1 MRSIGL
7 DVHRQFAEVAVA
19 QGGQAVPSGHRFE
32 ATPAGLLAFARSLGK
47 EDQVVLEATV
57 NTWAIVDVLAA
68 HAGRVVV
75 SNPLRTRAIAS
86 AKVKTDKIDAATLA
100 QLLAADFLPEV
111 WIPDPETRSRRA
123 QVAHRAGLVQQRSR
137 LRNRVEAGLHRNL
150 VECPW
155 TDTFGKRGSQWLA
168 HLNLPPADREQ
179 LDSTLRQLDCMEAEV
194 ARADQLI
201 AETTLGNP
209 RIQRLMTIPGVGVT
223 TAAALVAVVGTSRAS
238 PGRTSSWA
246 ISALIHVSGSPGTS
260 LRTPD
265 TSAGK
270 ARHTLVASSLRRPTP
285 LSAGPGRCGPS
296 TSVSAPAVA
305 ARWPSSL
312 WLGSSPS

>member
-32 ATPAGLLAFARSLGK
+32 ASPAGLLAFARSLGK

-137 LRNRVEAGLHRNL
+137 LRNRVPEAGAQCGNLARGDLSGGRPRGRSLPRFCDLPKGGRVPEPPRLTRLLDQPHRERS
-150 VECPW
+150 VCIA
-155 TDTFGKRGSQWLA
+155 TAARRGQ
-168 HLNLPPADREQ
+168 
-179 LDSTLRQLDCMEAEV
+179 
-194 ARADQLI
+194 ARAS
-201 AETTLGNP
+201 AS
-209 RIQRLMTIPGVGVT
+209 RSS
-223 TAAALVAVVGTSRAS
+223 AAVDSGY
-238 PGRTSSWA
+238 
-246 ISALIHVSGSPGTS
+246 VSLTQ
-260 LRTPD
+260 
-265 TSAGK
+265 
-270 ARHTLVASSLRRPTP
+270 V
-285 LSAGPGRCGPS
+285 
-296 TSVSAPAVA
+296 PA
-305 ARWPSSL
+305 PSSTPARYFSRSGL
-312 WLGSSPS
+312 RWGG

>member
-111 WIPDPETRSRRA
+111 
-123 QVAHRAGLVQQRSR
+123 
-137 LRNRVEAGLHRNL
+137 
-150 VECPW
+150 
-155 TDTFGKRGSQWLA
+155 
-168 HLNLPPADREQ
+168 
-179 LDSTLRQLDCMEAEV
+179 
-194 ARADQLI
+194 
-201 AETTLGNP
+201 
-209 RIQRLMTIPGVGVT
+209 
-223 TAAALVAVVGTSRAS
+223 
-238 PGRTSSWA
+238 
-246 ISALIHVSGSPGTS
+246 
-260 LRTPD
+260 
-265 TSAGK
+265 
-270 ARHTLVASSLRRPTP
+270 
-285 LSAGPGRCGPS
+285 
-296 TSVSAPAVA
+296 
-305 ARWPSSL
+305 
-312 WLGSSPS
+312 